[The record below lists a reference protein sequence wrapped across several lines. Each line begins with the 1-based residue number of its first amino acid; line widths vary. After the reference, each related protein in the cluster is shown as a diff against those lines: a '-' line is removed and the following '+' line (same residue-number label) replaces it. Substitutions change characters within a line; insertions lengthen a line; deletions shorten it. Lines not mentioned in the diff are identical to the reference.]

1 MITRLSIQVLFI
13 GLLTTQAVQAQK
25 DASAILQLDS
35 TTQGMLPPRMTTTQ
49 RDAIATPAQGLVI
62 YNTDTNFYNYWNSTT
77 WIPLSAG
84 GSSTLIDADSDTQI
98 QVEES
103 ADEDIIRFDVG
114 GNERTVIN
122 NNGLG
127 IKTTPNNTVDLAIGD
142 SDTGLNQVSDGRL
155 ALVTNGVQRA
165 LIDGNGLGIKTTPAT
180 SVDLAIED
188 TDSGINGSSGRLD
201 FITNGARK
209 LTLTSSQLEVKN
221 ATLRLS
227 GDAGRYTL
235 FNAFNSSSNGSF
247 LDINLLNGA
256 GENILRLFRSTSN
269 GVFQILNNSTTVRLR
284 FTSSNGRLEVVD
296 LVETSDIRLKDNI
309 MPLTGVLPKL
319 MQLSDNRYTWR
330 DRPDGGTQIGLLAQ
344 EVEAQF
350 PELVHTNT
358 GNGGDLED
366 TKAVSYTHFT
376 AVLLEGIKEL
386 NQKVEA
392 LEAANQALEARVA
405 ALEQE

>member
-1 MITRLSIQVLFI
+1 M
-13 GLLTTQAVQAQK
+13 
-25 DASAILQLDS
+25 
-35 TTQGMLPPRMTTTQ
+35 
-49 RDAIATPAQGLVI
+49 
-62 YNTDTNFYNYWNSTT
+62 
-77 WIPLSAG
+77 
-84 GSSTLIDADSDTQI
+84 
-98 QVEES
+98 
-103 ADEDIIRFDVG
+103 
-114 GNERTVIN
+114 
-122 NNGLG
+122 
-127 IKTTPNNTVDLAIGD
+127 
-142 SDTGLNQVSDGRL
+142 
-155 ALVTNGVQRA
+155 
-165 LIDGNGLGIKTTPAT
+165 
-180 SVDLAIED
+180 
-188 TDSGINGSSGRLD
+188 
-201 FITNGARK
+201 
-209 LTLTSSQLEVKN
+209 
-221 ATLRLS
+221 
-227 GDAGRYTL
+227 

-269 GVFQILNNSTTVRLR
+269 GLFQILNNSTTVRLR

-319 MQLSDNRYTWR
+319 MQLSGNRYTWR

-366 TKAVSYTHFT
+366 TKAVSYIHFT

>member
-1 MITRLSIQVLFI
+1 MPRSMITRLSIQALFI

-35 TTQGMLPPRMTTTQ
+35 TTQGMLPLRMTTTQ

-62 YNTDTNFYNYWNSTT
+62 YNTDTNYYNYWNSTT

-98 QVEES
+98 QVEEN
-103 ADEDIIRFDVG
+103 ADEDVIRFDVG

-209 LTLTSSQLEVKN
+209 LTLTSSQLEVKKC
-221 ATLRLS
+221 
-227 GDAGRYTL
+227 D
-235 FNAFNSSSNGSF
+235 
-247 LDINLLNGA
+247 
-256 GENILRLFRSTSN
+256 
-269 GVFQILNNSTTVRLR
+269 V
-284 FTSSNGRLEVVD
+284 
-296 LVETSDIRLKDNI
+296 
-309 MPLTGVLPKL
+309 
-319 MQLSDNRYTWR
+319 
-330 DRPDGGTQIGLLAQ
+330 
-344 EVEAQF
+344 
-350 PELVHTNT
+350 
-358 GNGGDLED
+358 
-366 TKAVSYTHFT
+366 KA
-376 AVLLEGIKEL
+376 KW
-386 NQKVEA
+386 
-392 LEAANQALEARVA
+392 
-405 ALEQE
+405 